1 MEEAKV
7 IDAEV
12 KEVKATEE
20 KKEAPAEVKV
30 EEKKETKLQK
40 VGRYAKKGLKIAGGV
55 ALGIGIYALGEHS
68 GAAKALKKIAAK
80 AADSDAPDSDSDSD
94 SNDDVEA
101 V

>member
-12 KEVKATEE
+12 KEVKETEE

-40 VGRYAKKGLKIAGGV
+40 AGRYAKKGLKIAGGV

-80 AADSDAPDSDSDSD
+80 AADSDTPDSDPMD
-94 SNDDVEA
+94 SNDDNTEV
-101 V
+101 